1 MYAAEMMERKQIR
14 RVNRAKAQK
23 QQQERK
29 KLLLMILMTI
39 LIVFGI
45 GFGFGTLFTRA
56 LEPEQDSPHNIL
68 RVLRLK
74 RGILSGILPANIW
87 MIRIICPERII

>member
-1 MYAAEMMERKQIR
+1 MFGKFVRRRTSEMYAAEMMERKQIR

-39 LIVFGI
+39 LIVLELVWIWHPVYRTGARA
-45 GFGFGTLFTRA
+45 GFCT
-56 LEPEQDSPHNIL
+56 
-68 RVLRLK
+68 
-74 RGILSGILPANIW
+74 
-87 MIRIICPERII
+87 

>member
-56 LEPEQDSPHNIL
+56 QEPEQDSAHKYFTSIEIEKG
-68 RVLRLK
+68 V
-74 RGILSGILPANIW
+74 LSGILPANIW